1 MIADEITQGRQPP
14 MYKLF
19 WSKSAGSMAPEVL
32 FEEIGVEY
40 EKVLV
45 DLEKQENRSAEYLAV
60 NPLGQIPALV
70 LPDGTLMTES
80 AAMLLHICDR
90 HPEAKLAPP
99 AGSPDSARFQ
109 RWLVYMATALYNAD
123 LRLYYADRM
132 TTDAAGADGIEASAR
147 ADMDRYFAIMND
159 ALNPGPYLLGE
170 SYSAVDVY
178 LWMLSRWHPDT
189 ERLFADNPRI
199 ARLVDLVEARPAVA
213 KVWAENRED

>member
-1 MIADEITQGRQPP
+1 

-32 FEEIGVEY
+32 FEEVGAEY

-45 DLEKQENRSAEYLAV
+45 DLEKEANRSAEFLAV
-60 NPLGQIPALV
+60 NPMGQIPALV

-80 AAMLLHICDR
+80 AAMVLHLCDR

-99 AGSPDSARFQ
+99 AGSPESARFQ
-109 RWLVYMATALYNAD
+109 RWLLYMAASLYNAD

-132 TTDAAGADGIEASAR
+132 TTDAAGTGGIEARAR
-147 ADMDRYFAIMND
+147 ADMDRYFAVLND
-159 ALNPGPYLLGE
+159 ALDPGPYLLGE
-170 SYSAVDVY
+170 TYSAADIY
-178 LWMLSRWHPDT
+178 LWMLAKWHPDPT
-189 ERLFADNPRI
+189 QFFADNSRI
-199 ARLVDLVEARPAVA
+199 AKLVDLVEARPAVA

>member
-1 MIADEITQGRQPP
+1 MIAGEITQRRQSP

-19 WSKSAGSMAPEVL
+19 WSKSAGSMTPEVL
-32 FEEIGVEY
+32 FEEIGAEY
-40 EKVLV
+40 EKVSV
-45 DLEKQENRSAEYLAV
+45 DLEKDENKSAEFLAV

-80 AAMLLHICDR
+80 AAMVLHICDR

-99 AGSPDSARFQ
+99 AGSSESARFQ
-109 RWLVYMATALYNAD
+109 RWLVYLATAIYNSD
-123 LRLYYADRM
+123 LRLYYADKM
-132 TTDAAGADGIEASAR
+132 TTDAAGTDGIEASAR
-147 ADMDRYFAIMND
+147 ADMDRYFAIVND

-170 SYSAVDVY
+170 TYSAVDVY
-178 LWMLSRWHPDT
+178 LWMLAKWHPDT

-199 ARLVDLVEARPAVA
+199 AKLVDLVEARPAVA